1 MSDELPK
8 TAAYNVIAQTAR
20 DAKWESL
27 DKQFISVAD
36 EMRDELLL
44 HLNFSQSINDDC
56 MRLKLE
62 AEAEVE
68 RLRDGL
74 RADSDSIVL
83 LTARIAEYQDRVTE
97 LERELDDARNVIRV
111 LHAEQLFGDDCHCIY
126 CEPAHPDAK
135 EGT

>member
-83 LTARIAEYQDRVTE
+83 LTARIAEYQDRVAKLEGIMSFIPDDE
-97 LERELDDARNVIRV
+97 LSAAHFRYRV
-111 LHAEQLFGDDCHCIY
+111 
-126 CEPAHPDAK
+126 AHPDADEEK
-135 EGT
+135 GS